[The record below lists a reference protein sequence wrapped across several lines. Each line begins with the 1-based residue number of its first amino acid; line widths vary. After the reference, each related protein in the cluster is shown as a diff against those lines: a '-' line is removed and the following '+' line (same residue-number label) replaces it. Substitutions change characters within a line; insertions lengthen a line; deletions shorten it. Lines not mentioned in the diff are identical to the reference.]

1 MVLDATVTNIFSNG
15 LHATFL
21 LLYFIGAVIHSL
33 RNDNTFSLYMVC
45 FFFSLFIAKLLG
57 VYVHYYYLDKVKL
70 EFAGDAI
77 SLIAIL
83 LNYFIIESIK
93 LPNITK
99 IFIMLISVIF
109 SFLYIIH
116 NGGFIYV
123 AIPILIGSLLVAYYT
138 KSMLRLGFI
147 MVIISNVI
155 WITARFLENY
165 IAGHEISP
173 AYRYDNDMYHL
184 LLIISTFIIYK
195 AVANGE
201 CRPSNSN

>member
-1 MVLDATVTNIFSNG
+1 MALDATTTNIFSNG
-15 LHATFL
+15 VHATFL
-21 LLYFIGAVIHSL
+21 LLYFIGAVTHYIRKDH
-33 RNDNTFSLYMVC
+33 TFSLYMVC

-77 SLIAIL
+77 SLIVIL

-93 LPNITK
+93 LPNIIK
-99 IFIMLISVIF
+99 IFTMFISVTF

-123 AIPILIGSLLVAYYT
+123 ASPLLIGSLFVAYYS

-147 MVIISNVI
+147 MVIFSNII
-155 WITARFLENY
+155 WIVARFIENH
-165 IAGHEISP
+165 IAGHEIAP
-173 AYRYDNDMYHL
+173 AYRYDNDVYHL
-184 LLIISTFIIYK
+184 LLIISTFIVYK
-195 AVANGE
+195 AVAKGE
-201 CRPSNSN
+201 CKTDNTN